1 MASERL
7 SSYAARLGF
16 PDSDIMLEILELL
29 FPEGAERAVF
39 EALGK
44 PATLDEII
52 VKTGL
57 SRQEAE
63 KATSYLYRTGAI
75 ARYLEP
81 QDKFKLFGAM
91 IELRDATAVDPDA
104 PNRLFQLWE
113 RLITEDLKRS
123 FRYGNRLIS
132 RPYCAPYPL
141 KRRYRYRVL
150 SWISIPLA
158 KSSSRRK

>member
-63 KATSYLYRTGAI
+63 KATSYLYRT
-75 ARYLEP
+75 
-81 QDKFKLFGAM
+81 
-91 IELRDATAVDPDA
+91 ELLPLSGTAGQV
-104 PNRLFQLWE
+104 QIVW
-113 RLITEDLKRS
+113 
-123 FRYGNRLIS
+123 GND
-132 RPYCAPYPL
+132 
-141 KRRYRYRVL
+141 
-150 SWISIPLA
+150 
-158 KSSSRRK
+158 